1 MTKKT
6 TISLRFNEN
15 LLKDIDNYAENM
27 NVSRTAA
34 ITFIVSN
41 YLKSIQSVDT
51 LRTITEIY
59 ENERK
64 EKEVAL

>member
-1 MTKKT
+1 MKKT

-15 LLKDIDNYAENM
+15 LLKEIDDYADSV

-41 YLKSIQSVDT
+41 YLKSLQSMDT
-51 LRTITEIY
+51 MRTLTQIY